1 MKLLS
6 PCYVVGPTGS
16 GKSGIALELAMRW
29 DGEVVNADAFQI
41 YRGLSVITAGPSEE
55 ERLQVPHHLYE
66 TVGIEEDYNVAR
78 YAKEAGVVI
87 EEIQSRGKR
96 PIIVGGNGLYIKA
109 LTHGLADSPPGD
121 IALREKLEALPLE
134 NVVAWLE
141 CVDPQGAQAMNLKN
155 PRYVIRALEM
165 TLLSGVPASVLKA
178 GWQHDDPSDIVGVVI
193 TRERETL
200 YQRINARVH
209 DMISHGALD
218 EVASLSGSLS
228 ATAAKAIG
236 ISDLQA
242 HLRGDVTLG
251 EAIAAIQQASRRYAK
266 RQETW
271 FRKETVF
278 QRTPFDQVLTVIG
291 QVLSR

>member
-1 MKLLS
+1 MKALA

-16 GKSGIALELAMRW
+16 GKSGIALELAKRW
-29 DGEVVNADAFQI
+29 DGGIVNADAYQI
-41 YRGLSVITAGPSEE
+41 YRGLSIITAGPSKE
-55 ERLQVPHHLYE
+55 ERAQVPHHLYE
-66 TVGIEEDYNVAR
+66 TVGLEEDYNVAR
-78 YAKEAGVVI
+78 YAQEASVAI
-87 EEIQSRGKR
+87 EDIQSRGKR

-121 IALREKLEALPLE
+121 PKLREKLEALSLE
-134 NVVAWLE
+134 QAVTWLE
-141 CVDPQGAQAMNLKN
+141 HVDPDGAQAMNLQN

-178 GWQHDDPSDIVGVVI
+178 GWQRDDPSDIVGVVI
-193 TRERETL
+193 TWDREAL
-200 YQRINARVH
+200 YNRINARVH
-209 DMISHGALD
+209 DMIAQGALA
-218 EVASLSGSLS
+218 EVAALPDSLS

-236 ISDLQA
+236 IGDLQA
-242 HLRGDVTLG
+242 HLRGNVTLE

-278 QRTPFDQVLTVIG
+278 QRAPIG
-291 QVLSR
+291 QALAVFEEMLTC